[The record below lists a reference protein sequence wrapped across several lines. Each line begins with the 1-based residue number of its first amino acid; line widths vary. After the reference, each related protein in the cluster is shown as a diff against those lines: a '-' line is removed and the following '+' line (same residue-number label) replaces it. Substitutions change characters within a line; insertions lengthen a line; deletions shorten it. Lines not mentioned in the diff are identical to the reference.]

1 MFINVL
7 VSKGGKLETVDSK
20 NERSWEEVWE
30 EWAPHFEY
38 ESNLEERED
47 VYSEII
53 AEYADSDEEI

>member
-1 MFINVL
+1 M
-7 VSKGGKLETVDSK
+7 DSK

-38 ESNLEERED
+38 ESDLEERED

-53 AEYADSDEEI
+53 AEYADNDEKF